1 MLLIERGSIRKGSKM
16 FRLLSRQE
24 GKNTEDFLKKAKD
37 AKIESV
43 LSKYGAQ
50 GVQAL
55 ASSTPVDSGRTAS
68 SWGYEIERDNR
79 GWSIHWTNDN
89 INQNVNIAIILQ
101 YGHGTG
107 TGGYVAGRDYI
118 NPAIAPIFQ
127 AIADEAWKE
136 ITQ

>member
-1 MLLIERGSIRKGSKM
+1 M
-16 FRLLSRQE
+16 FRLISRQE
-24 GKNTEDFLKKAKD
+24 GRKTEDFLKKAKD
-37 AKIESV
+37 LKIESV
-43 LSKYGAQ
+43 LSKYGAK

-55 ASSTPVDSGRTAS
+55 ASATPIDSGRTAS
-68 SWGYEIERDNR
+68 SWGYEIERSGS

-89 INQNVNIAIILQ
+89 INQNVNIAVILQ

-127 AIADEAWKE
+127 EIADEAWKE

>member
-1 MLLIERGSIRKGSKM
+1 M
-16 FRLLSRQE
+16 FHLTSRQE
-24 GKNTEDFLKKAKD
+24 GSNTEEFLRRAKD
-37 AKIESV
+37 LKIESV
-43 LSKYGAQ
+43 LNKYGAK

-55 ASSTPVDSGRTAS
+55 ASATPIDSGRTAS
-68 SWGYEIERDNR
+68 SWGYEIERSGS

-89 INQNVNIAIILQ
+89 INQNVNIAVILQ

-118 NPAIAPIFQ
+118 NPAIAPVFQ
-127 AIADEAWKE
+127 EIADEAWKE